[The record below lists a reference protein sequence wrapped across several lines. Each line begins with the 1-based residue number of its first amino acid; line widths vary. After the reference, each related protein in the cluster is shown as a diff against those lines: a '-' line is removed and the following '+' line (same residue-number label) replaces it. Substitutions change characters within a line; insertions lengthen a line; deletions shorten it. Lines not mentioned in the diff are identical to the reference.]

1 MGKSSTTAKNKYNTK
16 SYDQVKLLVKKGQRD
31 IIKAVAE
38 KQGKSVNAYI
48 YTLIENDFKR
58 LGESLEVV
66 KTDNED

>member
-48 YTLIENDFKR
+48 YNLIENDFKR

-66 KTDNED
+66 KTDSED

>member
-58 LGESLEVV
+58 LGESLDVV
-66 KTDNED
+66 KTENED